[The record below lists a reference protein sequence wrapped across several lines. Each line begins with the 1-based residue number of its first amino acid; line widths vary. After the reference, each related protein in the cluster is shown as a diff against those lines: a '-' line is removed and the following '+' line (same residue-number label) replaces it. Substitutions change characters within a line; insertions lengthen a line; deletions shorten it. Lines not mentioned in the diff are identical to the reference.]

1 MKRNVNCCIAV
12 VAEGDAIA
20 SSLLIFYNNNAVI
33 NPASS
38 ICFNQMANIT
48 LKRRDGFEGEKIIN
62 IPQKVSKDVFKK
74 VPSVFQMYITQI
86 GYFPKASF
94 HYRERRKGCEDN
106 ILIYCLQG
114 KGHVVVGDRYYE
126 VNANQYILLAATESY
141 MRYWADAETP
151 WTIYWV
157 HFNGMRVEDFNHFL
171 NLNNNKGPISL
182 SFNAKA
188 IDLWNDMYNSLE
200 MGYSTENLCNANF
213 CLYNFIATFLF
224 LERHNTAAESGTS
237 SLTTKTI
244 NHMRKNLDKKL
255 SVDDMAG
262 QHKLSSSH
270 FSIVFRKATGMP
282 PIDYFINLK
291 MQKACQLLD
300 MDESRIKEVAHNLGY
315 EDQYYFSRLFKKY
328 MGISPEQYRTSVKR

>member
-20 SSLLIFYNNNAVI
+20 SRLLIFYNNNAVI

-86 GYFPKASF
+86 GYFPKA
-94 HYRERRKGCEDN
+94 
-106 ILIYCLQG
+106 
-114 KGHVVVGDRYYE
+114 
-126 VNANQYILLAATESY
+126 
-141 MRYWADAETP
+141 
-151 WTIYWV
+151 
-157 HFNGMRVEDFNHFL
+157 
-171 NLNNNKGPISL
+171 
-182 SFNAKA
+182 
-188 IDLWNDMYNSLE
+188 
-200 MGYSTENLCNANF
+200 
-213 CLYNFIATFLF
+213 
-224 LERHNTAAESGTS
+224 
-237 SLTTKTI
+237 
-244 NHMRKNLDKKL
+244 
-255 SVDDMAG
+255 
-262 QHKLSSSH
+262 SSSH